1 MPDPVLSSPFTAI
14 ITNTTAKTPSVP
26 TKEDMTQ
33 NGPNTTV
40 PTMKA
45 QPLATWKRKNKA
57 QKPKDSKDADKPHLG
72 PKQKSSGILLDISP
86 NADKK
91 QKTEDE
97 TMSLSKLFEKHLGSA
112 VAAMQHRRVQ

>member
-1 MPDPVLSSPFTAI
+1 MPDPTPSSPFTAI
-14 ITNTTAKTPSVP
+14 ITNTKAKTPFVT

-33 NGPNTTV
+33 NGPNTIV
-40 PTMKA
+40 PTMTA

-57 QKPKDSKDADKPHLG
+57 QKPKDSKDADKPHIG
-72 PKQKSSGILLDISP
+72 PKRKSSGIILDTSL

-91 QKTEDE
+91 QKIEDE

-112 VAAMQHRRVQ
+112 VAAM